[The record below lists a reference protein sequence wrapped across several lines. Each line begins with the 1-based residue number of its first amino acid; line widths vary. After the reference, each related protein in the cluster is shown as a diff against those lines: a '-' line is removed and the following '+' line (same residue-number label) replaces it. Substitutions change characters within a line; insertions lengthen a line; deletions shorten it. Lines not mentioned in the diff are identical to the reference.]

1 MSEPY
6 RDPPGT
12 DPLGTNRPG
21 TNPPRHVR
29 PANHNMTWTI
39 VAIAAALV
47 AGVIFWEVNNRDDRS
62 ASTEPDTT
70 IGRSER
76 LAPTVVPAN
85 PNRTQPQ
92 IDPQPDP
99 VRPVPSR

>member
-1 MSEPY
+1 M
-6 RDPPGT
+6 
-12 DPLGTNRPG
+12 
-21 TNPPRHVR
+21 
-29 PANHNMTWTI
+29 
-39 VAIAAALV
+39 AIAAAIV

-76 LAPTVVPAN
+76 LAPTPAPAN
-85 PNRTQPQ
+85 PNATQPQ
-92 IDPQPDP
+92 ADPQPDP